1 MLSYANMRS
10 FYVKVQDSIYND
22 QARPVISSYLWKKK
36 VPVSQR
42 INNNNTT
49 IQNNHLSRSKES
61 ISFRSEYPVP
71 TSSLLSGIVGTSP
84 GRSRRALIDRL
95 ARDIQTQTTNSTG
108 DAQDNQVD
116 NEQDHLLPV
125 GKPLALVHDD
135 PEDGGESV
143 AEPAAEEGADQTEQV
158 VEDRDRLGDDP
169 RDGPGR

>member
-1 MLSYANMRS
+1 MKKESPYIPA
-10 FYVKVQDSIYND
+10 YKYN
-22 QARPVISSYLWKKK
+22 S
-36 VPVSQR
+36 
-42 INNNNTT
+42 TT

-143 AEPAAEEGADQTEQV
+143 AEPASEQGADQAEQV

-169 RDGPGR
+169 CDCPGR